1 MPQAWGVR
9 GQAQADKAGLGCMP
23 SAGDGSGMAELRGY
37 LQKKTKHG
45 RWQRRWFET
54 KGAFLTYYKEEGGQI
69 LAAVNLPQVSAV
81 ELGSGEA
88 GLFTLK
94 LDDRFYSVR
103 AESSREAKRWVAGLQ
118 LRQAGKVATTPT
130 AGAESAAKAT
140 TGAGASSERPN
151 TSLVSNAA
159 AVGVQEG
166 TSLSPRGLN
175 ADNDWEKNPA
185 AVGCPVPCCRIQ

>member
-1 MPQAWGVR
+1 V
-9 GQAQADKAGLGCMP
+9 
-23 SAGDGSGMAELRGY
+23 AELRGY

-94 LDDRFYSVR
+94 LNDRFYSVR

-166 TSLSPRGLN
+166 TSLSPRGLP

-185 AVGCPVPCCRIQ
+185 AVGCPVPCCIIQ